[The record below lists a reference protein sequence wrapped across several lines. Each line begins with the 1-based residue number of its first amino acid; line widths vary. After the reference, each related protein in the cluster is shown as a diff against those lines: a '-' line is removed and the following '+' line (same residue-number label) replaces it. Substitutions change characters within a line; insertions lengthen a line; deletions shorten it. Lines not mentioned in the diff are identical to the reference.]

1 MGIKPSLGTRLFR
14 HVLLP
19 LVIIWALGAAVT
31 LGISNYFVG
40 QAFDRALLDDAYSAA
55 NRVTRDG
62 ELPVIRLSPAEM
74 DTLLFD
80 QTEHV
85 YFSLMAADGTFVA
98 GHRGLPVPPN
108 ATRHAPETA
117 PAFSDL
123 FFEGQALRGVTLH
136 KTQPVPFIL
145 VMTQTTT
152 SRGKLLER
160 LVVYSLL
167 PQGLLLIGLAW
178 WFRRAIRSDLAAFSA
193 LQSDL
198 EKREV
203 RDLSPLAFTA
213 ETSDVQQVGDA
224 VNALLV
230 RVGEGVSAL
239 REFTGNVAHEL
250 RTPLAGIRALTTYG
264 LRHGEPAVWRKSL
277 QDIAKSEERAS
288 HLVEQ
293 LLALAFADEA
303 RINLSFEKIRLDNT
317 VRGVVLGFVSRADAL
332 GADLGAQGL
341 DVPVEVWGHTVLVE
355 GILNNLLDNALRYG
369 RAPENLQ
376 HLVTVKLQ
384 ALDDGVVLLRVT
396 DNGPG
401 MDSAQTIDVQA
412 RWQQGAAGR
421 QLGEGTGLGLA
432 IVARYAQLMGARVTL
447 GRPSGED
454 GQSVTIYFPALD
466 KTL

>member
-1 MGIKPSLGTRLFR
+1 MAIKPSLGTRLFR

-55 NRVTRDG
+55 NQVTRDG
-62 ELPVIRLSPAEM
+62 ERPIIRLSVAEM

-80 QTEHV
+80 QTERV

-98 GHRGLPVPPN
+98 GHRGLPVPPH
-108 ATRHAPETA
+108 ATRHAPEAA
-117 PAFSDL
+117 PVFSDL
-123 FFEGQALRGVTLH
+123 FFEGQPLRGVTLH

-145 VMTQTTT
+145 VMAQTTT

-167 PQGLLLIGLAW
+167 PQGLLLIGLGW

-203 RDLSPLAFTA
+203 RDLSPMAFTS

-230 RVGEGVSAL
+230 RVGEGVGAL

-264 LRHGEPAVWRKSL
+264 LRHQEPAVWRKSL

-293 LLALAFADEA
+293 LLSLAFADEA
-303 RINLSFEKIRLDNT
+303 QINLSFEKIRLDHT
-317 VRGVVLGFVSRADAL
+317 ARGVVLGFVSKADAL

-369 RAPENLQ
+369 QAPENRE
-376 HLVTVKLQ
+376 HRITVKLQ
-384 ALDDGVVLLRVT
+384 VLDDGDVLLRVT

-401 MDSAQTIDVQA
+401 MDSAQTVDVQA
-412 RWQQGAAGR
+412 RWRQGTAGS

-432 IVARYAQLMGARVTL
+432 IVARYAQLMGARVAL
-447 GRPSGED
+447 DRPSGED
-454 GQSVTIYFPALD
+454 GQSVSVYFPALD